1 MTVLR
6 ILVVVVLILVAA
18 VLAVAAYGARRWEA
32 GTREL
37 RGQLD
42 AARIP
47 ITPLRVVG
55 EGILHAAVLGAVPVV
70 NIRGTRE
77 VAEGELMRFLAEAA
91 WYPTALLPSQGVRWE
106 AVVLGVPLLTTGLLL
121 ERRGSVHGRLLWL
134 GALGYGV
141 YTGPTRFWPSSGRA
155 RTRRSPRRTAEP
167 SDARGSCP
175 DHRRRQP
182 ARRPGSDA
190 AGRGRA

>member
-1 MTVLR
+1 MSSSSSQGTVSGRDGRLTEPH
-6 ILVVVVLILVAA
+6 ILSATLA
-18 VLAVAAYGARRWEA
+18 VLTG
-32 GTREL
+32 
-37 RGQLD
+37 GQ
-42 AARIP
+42 
-47 ITPLRVVG
+47 
-55 EGILHAAVLGAVPVV
+55 AVLGLAFPHLYRDTGFV
-70 NIRGTRE
+70 RE
-77 VAEGELMRFLAEAA
+77 TWFGNDWVTL
-91 WYPTALLPSQGVRWE
+91 
-106 AVVLGVPLLTTGLLL
+106 VLGVPLVTTGLLL

-155 RTRRSPRRTAEP
+155 RTHRSPRRTADP